1 MCVFSLS
8 SDFIFQLSNFTEHLL
23 LFFTSTFSGGCS
35 RMVAWASVVAL
46 AFSLEAVSWHSFT
59 RQFVNTT
66 WHSDFTSVNF
76 CCFPCVLHVDL
87 LGMSGGFS
95 DTGSDLGSCAEL
107 EWSLVHDEG
116 ASGTAHM
123 SSNNQSRS
131 PQCKSAPLP
140 APQYACS
147 LSRSRMDHRGM
158 RTPPLGGL
166 ARPSPPQSRIVQHEP
181 IDKGLLAPIPTVAVP
196 RSLQQVEFHAETNSS
211 RLHSVAVA
219 VETKS
224 GKRHRMHRKI
234 PERASAGPVEIVRT
248 RCASDSSLVMSL
260 WAAVVHIYLPFSPLL
275 QQIQTSD
282 FQQHHV
288 ARLVNNFA
296 ASTLVKYLSA
306 LQVFHKLS
314 MDLRLNLEGL
324 TELQLA
330 DILVAGRL
338 SKTSDDSTASPS
350 MLIKSLRWGFKQLQI
365 EPFSITFGSLISSF
379 QMKVPRDRRESLPF
393 GLYILTQF
401 ERRILVRETPTEEVL
416 VLGSYLLL
424 LFSGLRYSDLQRT
437 SPTSLQWDGTTLR
450 GLAWR
455 TKTSCAGTPFG
466 ALACGFLSIGSY
478 NWLYKWLV
486 HLDRVLASSSMPSI
500 DFMIPSVGPEG
511 VRNPVTPMSYAESL
525 FFLRHFLTLPWKKC
539 PLDLGTSPQS
549 YTIHGLKS
557 TLISWA
563 TQLDLPDEHKRLQGK
578 HQSRNSSTRL
588 YSRDDVHGALKL
600 QQAIVKAVQEG
611 WKPVTPL
618 ARGGQLPLVEPSAQ
632 LERFNKQAPEH
643 TWQYFRFQG
652 RIIDVQ
658 EDEDVQVQDEVHEVE
673 ASSSS
678 DSEMSSS
685 SSSDS
690 SVSEHQKRDKR
701 QMETVIADEVTGA
714 LHRNTWHVMM
724 GKSARGDTEVVQTAC
739 GRFFDVAQLK
749 AVQELEITGSQTLC
763 GHPGCRKGWLA
774 VGA

>member
-1 MCVFSLS
+1 MLFT
-8 SDFIFQLSNFTEHLL
+8 SDNAVSGACAFTHVMFQVSAFHFHKLLRL
-23 LFFTSTFSGGCS
+23 LFFVTRTFSGGSC

-46 AFSLEAVSWHSFT
+46 AFSLEAICWPSFT
-59 RQFVNTT
+59 VQFVNTT
-66 WHSDFTSVNF
+66 WHSDFTSVND
-76 CCFPCVLHVDL
+76 CYFPCVLHGDL
-87 LGMSGGFS
+87 LGMSGFFS
-95 DTGSDLGSCAEL
+95 DMGSDLGSGAEL
-107 EWSLVHDEG
+107 EWSLVNGEG
-116 ASGTAHM
+116 TSGMAYSVGTNHG
-123 SSNNQSRS
+123 RL
-131 PQCKSAPLP
+131 PQCKSAPLA
-140 APQYACS
+140 APQYTCS
-147 LSRSRMDHRGM
+147 LSRSRMDHGGVM
-158 RTPPLGGL
+158 TPPLGGL
-166 ARPSPPQSRIVQHEP
+166 ARPPPPQSRSVDHRTT
-181 IDKGLLAPIPTVAVP
+181 DRGLSAPIPTVAVP
-196 RSLQQVEFHAETNSS
+196 RSLQQVDIHAVNCSED
-211 RLHSVAVA
+211 LHPLALA
-219 VETKS
+219 VETQR
-224 GKRHRMHRKI
+224 GKRPRVQRKI
-234 PERASAGPVEIVRT
+234 PERASTGPIEVVRT

-260 WAAVVHIYLPFSPLL
+260 WEAVVNIYLPFSPLL

-282 FQQHHV
+282 FKQHHV

-314 MDLRLNLEGL
+314 MDLRLELAGL

-330 DILVAGRL
+330 DILVAVRL

-365 EPFSITFGSLISSF
+365 EPFSITFGPLISSF

-416 VLGSYLLL
+416 ILGSYLLL

-437 SPTSLQWDGTTLR
+437 SPASLQWDGTTLR

-486 HLDRVLASSSMPSI
+486 HLDGVLAASGLQSI
-500 DFMIPSVGPEG
+500 DFLIPSVGPEG

-525 FFLRHFLTLPWKKC
+525 FFLRHFLTLPWKKS
-539 PLDLGTSPQS
+539 PLELGASPKS

-600 QQAIVKAVQEG
+600 QQAIVKAVHEG

-618 ARGGQLPLVEPSAQ
+618 ARGGQLPLVEPAVQ
-632 LERFNKQAPEH
+632 LERFNKQAHEH
-643 TWQYFRFQG
+643 TWQFLRFQG
-652 RIIDVQ
+652 HIIEVQ
-658 EDEDVQVQDEVHEVE
+658 EDEAVQVQDEVQEVV

-678 DSEMSSS
+678 DSDTSSS
-685 SSSDS
+685 SSSES

-701 QMETVIADEVTGA
+701 QTDPIIADEVMGA

-724 GKSARGDTEVVQTAC
+724 G
-739 GRFFDVAQLK
+739 
-749 AVQELEITGSQTLC
+749 
-763 GHPGCRKGWLA
+763 
-774 VGA
+774 

>member
-1 MCVFSLS
+1 
-8 SDFIFQLSNFTEHLL
+8 
-23 LFFTSTFSGGCS
+23 
-35 RMVAWASVVAL
+35 
-46 AFSLEAVSWHSFT
+46 
-59 RQFVNTT
+59 
-66 WHSDFTSVNF
+66 
-76 CCFPCVLHVDL
+76 
-87 LGMSGGFS
+87 
-95 DTGSDLGSCAEL
+95 
-107 EWSLVHDEG
+107 
-116 ASGTAHM
+116 
-123 SSNNQSRS
+123 
-131 PQCKSAPLP
+131 
-140 APQYACS
+140 
-147 LSRSRMDHRGM
+147 
-158 RTPPLGGL
+158 
-166 ARPSPPQSRIVQHEP
+166 
-181 IDKGLLAPIPTVAVP
+181 
-196 RSLQQVEFHAETNSS
+196 
-211 RLHSVAVA
+211 
-219 VETKS
+219 
-224 GKRHRMHRKI
+224 
-234 PERASAGPVEIVRT
+234 
-248 RCASDSSLVMSL
+248 
-260 WAAVVHIYLPFSPLL
+260 
-275 QQIQTSD
+275 
-282 FQQHHV
+282 
-288 ARLVNNFA
+288 
-296 ASTLVKYLSA
+296 
-306 LQVFHKLS
+306 

-437 SPTSLQWDGTTLR
+437 SPTSLQWHGTTLR

-563 TQLDLPDEHKRLQGK
+563 TQLDLPDEHKRLKGK

-600 QQAIVKAVQEG
+600 QQADHLLLFFASWIE
-611 WKPVTPL
+611 
-618 ARGGQLPLVEPSAQ
+618 
-632 LERFNKQAPEH
+632 APAPH
-643 TWQYFRFQG
+643 
-652 RIIDVQ
+652 
-658 EDEDVQVQDEVHEVE
+658 HL
-673 ASSSS
+673 ASSPLCLAFLSLPS
-678 DSEMSSS
+678 PFLCFCPSPFLCLLLA
-685 SSSDS
+685 S
-690 SVSEHQKRDKR
+690 SVVHALSHQPVLPAPLNHWLL
-701 QMETVIADEVTGA
+701 T
-714 LHRNTWHVMM
+714 
-724 GKSARGDTEVVQTAC
+724 SS
-739 GRFFDVAQLK
+739 
-749 AVQELEITGSQTLC
+749 GS
-763 GHPGCRKGWLA
+763 HPSLLGGFA
-774 VGA
+774 S